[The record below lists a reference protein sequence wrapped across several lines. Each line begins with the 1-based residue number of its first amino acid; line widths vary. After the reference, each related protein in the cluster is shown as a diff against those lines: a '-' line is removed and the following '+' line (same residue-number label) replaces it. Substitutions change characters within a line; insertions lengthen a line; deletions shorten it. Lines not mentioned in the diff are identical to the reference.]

1 MVTSGERPSLYQPL
15 LEPLGHLDS
24 EHYLMSPPGGYTIR
38 CHLDCELDVGGV
50 GVIHQAHQVI
60 IQHSGQHAVRIITSL
75 FTVFVE

>member
-24 EHYLMSPPGGYTIR
+24 EHYLMSSPGGYTIR

-60 IQHSGQHAVRIITSL
+60 IQHPG
-75 FTVFVE
+75 